1 MTHELTS
8 SRVCVAALVQVA
20 SLAGSLKAGDQ
31 TRTNMKFVILQQ
43 IVMNL
48 SLLTAVVLGLHGFI
62 ANLTAGGGF
71 GVEVRDSTNDHSN
84 ASHGRSRLATGFS
97 KASSRPNN
105 GRHEHSSHE
114 HRPRVRKMGSGFR
127 PDRTAT
133 SSAWVQ
139 HEEADDWEES
149 DGRSHSSQ
157 ENIIMQTVTWQV
169 SRDVASASSPS
180 QTPHEEPGE
189 VSARN
194 FVV

>member
-1 MTHELTS
+1 
-8 SRVCVAALVQVA
+8 
-20 SLAGSLKAGDQ
+20 
-31 TRTNMKFVILQQ
+31 MKLVILQQ

-71 GVEVRDSTNDHSN
+71 GVEVRESTNELSN
-84 ASHGRSRLATGFS
+84 TSYGKSRLATSVS
-97 KASSRPNN
+97 KAPDN
-105 GRHEHSSHE
+105 GRHEHLSHE
-114 HRPRVRKMGSGFR
+114 RRPRVRKMGSGFR
-127 PDRTAT
+127 PGQAAT

-139 HEEADDWEES
+139 HEEVGDWEES

-169 SRDVASASSPS
+169 SRDVAPSSSPS
-180 QTPHEEPGE
+180 ACQEQTGE
-189 VSARN
+189 SREASARN

>member
-1 MTHELTS
+1 
-8 SRVCVAALVQVA
+8 VATLVQVA
-20 SLAGSLKAGDQ
+20 SLAESLKAGDQ
-31 TRTNMKFVILQQ
+31 TRNNIKFVILQQ

-84 ASHGRSRLATGFS
+84 ASNGRSRVATGVS
-97 KASSRPNN
+97 KASSRPQNS
-105 GRHEHSSHE
+105 RHAHSSRDR
-114 HRPRVRKMGSGFR
+114 RPRVRKMTSGFR
-127 PDRTAT
+127 PDKAAT

-139 HEEADDWEES
+139 HEEANDWEDS

-169 SRDVASASSPS
+169 SRDAASSSSPS
-180 QTPHEEPGE
+180 GCQEQTGE
-189 VSARN
+189 SREASARN